1 MTYSYDPTKIRDRGK
16 DQMRFELGD
25 TQTEGGA
32 DTCALADEE
41 YDAMLAELKAG
52 KRAWLFAKLAVLEAI
67 LLKLQYQVN
76 TRIDVLQYDFG
87 ERASRWQTMYD
98 TLKKQV
104 LSTASIPTLAPSIE
118 HTPPYFH
125 REMHANPGAMH
136 GADGQ
141 PVSPYRNR
149 NS

>member
-1 MTYSYDPTKIRDRGK
+1 MTYSYDPTKIRARGK

-41 YDAMLAELKAG
+41 YNAILSEIKEG
-52 KRAWLFAKLAVLEAI
+52 KKAWLFAKLAVLEAI
-67 LLKLQYQVN
+67 LFKMQYQVN

-87 ERASRWQTMYD
+87 ERAQRWQTMYD
-98 TLKKQV
+98 NLKKQA
-104 LSTASIPTLAPSIE
+104 LATASIPTLAPSIE
-118 HTPPYFH
+118 RTPPYFYTGMG
-125 REMHANPGAMH
+125 ENPAVGH
-136 GADGQ
+136 GK
-141 PVSPYRNR
+141 PPPSPFRNM